1 MGIYVSEK
9 DKEMERK
16 SSDRKNLLHV
26 HPLPRAVSSIEKES
40 GKRTRK
46 SETKETQEILK
57 KTRKIQNLRN
67 RRRREKEEETG
78 PSISCRS

>member
-1 MGIYVSEK
+1 MKLQSRMVKVKKKKSVLPRGIYVSEK

-57 KTRKIQNLRN
+57 KRRN
-67 RRRREKEEETG
+67 SKT
-78 PSISCRS
+78 